1 VSDLIGALA
10 RCAVLLSVVPAMGWA
25 QDLYITAGAGP
36 GRTPATNDGRAGDED
51 ASAHKTGFTGGASLG
66 YALQPA
72 LRAEA
77 ELGFIRA
84 PVKSDGD
91 VPLGGVVKSYL
102 LTANLRYEPRLP
114 IPQPFKAYV
123 GAGLGGARV
132 LHEDEFIDF
141 FGAKRT
147 AHQWRSAFAYQ
158 ARAGIAYEAT
168 PSLDVSMG
176 YRYVHVNRGSVDQQH
191 GSSLVRVNFDAISNH
206 SLEVAVAM
214 RF

>member
-1 VSDLIGALA
+1 MSDLVGALA
-10 RCAVLLSVVPAMGWA
+10 RCVLLLSMAPAMSWA
-25 QDLYITAGAGP
+25 QDLYLTVGGGP

-51 ASAHKTGFTGGASLG
+51 ASAHKTGVTGAASIG
-66 YALQPA
+66 YAWQPA

-77 ELGFIRA
+77 ELGFIRS

-102 LTANLRYEPRLP
+102 LTANVRYEPRLP
-114 IPQPFKAYV
+114 LPEPFKAYV
-123 GAGLGGARV
+123 GAGLGEARV

-158 ARAGIAYEAT
+158 ARAGVAYEVS
-168 PSLDVSMG
+168 PSLDLSVG
-176 YRYVHVNRGSVDQQH
+176 YRYVHINRGSVDQRQ
-191 GSSLVRVNFDAISNH
+191 GSSLVRVNFDAIRNH
-206 SLEVAVAM
+206 SLELGLGL